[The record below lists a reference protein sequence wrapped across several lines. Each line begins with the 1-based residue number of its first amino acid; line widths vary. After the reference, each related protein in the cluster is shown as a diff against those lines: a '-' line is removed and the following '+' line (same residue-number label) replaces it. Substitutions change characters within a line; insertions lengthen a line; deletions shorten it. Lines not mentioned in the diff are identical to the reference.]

1 VDISP
6 ETQNT
11 QDIIHRLQE
20 AQKKEDQTVE
30 TSVLLRRGNT
40 IIMGGDTE
48 ANYGVETEVKAI
60 QRNTGCPRLTVR
72 ILALLWLT
80 GDSEAVLRLKEK

>member
-60 QRNTGCPRLTVR
+60 QKLPHLVIHPIYSHQTQTLMQMPRS
-72 ILALLWLT
+72 AC
-80 GDSEAVLRLKEK
+80 